1 MARPNDTPMPWW
13 QSTTI
18 YQIYPRSFAD
28 SNGDGI
34 GDLPGVIDKLDDLEA
49 LGVGAIWL
57 SPFFRSPQ
65 RDVGYDVADYRDVA
79 AEYGTVDDAQ
89 RLIDEAHGRGLKVLF
104 DLVLNHT
111 SDQHRWFVESRSSR
125 DNAKADWYVWADA
138 RTGRNGKRMPPNNW
152 RSELQIE
159 RAWRWCE
166 ERQQY
171 YLASFLDFQPDL
183 NWRNPEVRAE
193 MFDMVRMWLRRG
205 VDGFRLDIFG
215 SIMQDEALRN
225 NPRRPTFVGGLPRLQ
240 TPTYTLNTEENFA
253 LAAEL
258 RAVCDEFG
266 PGERVLLGEVFGSE
280 ATLARYVRDG
290 DRDGLHAVFL
300 FEWLAAR
307 YGARNY
313 SGLIEKFEAQFPAP
327 MQPTYVVENHDR
339 TRSLSR
345 LGGDERKARVLA
357 ALMLTLRGIP
367 VIYQGQ
373 EIGMV
378 NRYIPLA
385 EAVDPIP
392 GLFRRLL
399 PEALNKRLPERLN
412 RDEVR
417 VPMQWNGD
425 AGHGFTDAAATPWL
439 PFGLD
444 AATRHVAAQ
453 REDPTSLWCL
463 YRDLLAMRRAS
474 PAVSHGSLRLLDS
487 AADVVAFARQHGDE
501 RVLVVANLGDAAVTH
516 RVDDA
521 TTLLLGTDVGVRVHD
536 DPSGARW
543 VALAPHTAA
552 ILDAPLLAAPPR
564 R

>member
-1 MARPNDTPMPWW
+1 MPWW
-13 QSTTI
+13 QSTSI

-28 SNGDGI
+28 SNGDGV
-34 GDLPGVIDKLDDLEA
+34 GDLNGIIGKLDYLA
-49 LGVGAIWL
+49 SLGVGAIWL

-65 RDVGYDVADYRDVA
+65 RDVGYDVSDYRDVA
-79 AEYGTVDDAQ
+79 GEYGTIDDAQ
-89 RLIDEAHGRGLKVLF
+89 RLIDEAHERGLKVLF

-111 SDQHRWFVESRSSR
+111 SDQHPWFVESRSSR
-125 DNAKADWYVWADA
+125 DNAKADWYVWADP
-138 RTGRNGKRMPPNNW
+138 RTGRGGRRVPPNNW

-193 MFDMVRMWLRRG
+193 MFDMVRMWLGRG

-215 SIMQDEALRN
+215 SIMHDEALRD
-225 NPRRPTFVGGLPRLQ
+225 NPRRPTLVGGLPRLQ
-240 TPTYTLNTEENFA
+240 TPTFTLNTDENFA
-253 LAAEL
+253 LAADL

-266 PGERVLLGEVFGSE
+266 PGQRVLLGEVFGSE

-300 FEWLAAR
+300 FEWLAAG
-307 YGARNY
+307 YGATRY
-313 SGLIEKFEAQFPAP
+313 RRLIEQFEAQFPAP

-339 TRSLSR
+339 ARSLSR

-357 ALMLTLRGIP
+357 VLMLTLRGIP

-373 EIGMV
+373 EIGMM

-385 EAVDPIP
+385 DAIDPIP
-392 GLFRRLL
+392 GLFRRFL
-399 PEALNKRLPERLN
+399 PEAVNRRIPERLN

-417 VPMQWNGD
+417 IPMQWTGEP
-425 AGHGFTDAAATPWL
+425 GHGFTDAVATPWL

-444 AATRHVAAQ
+444 ASTRHVDAQ
-453 REDPTSLWCL
+453 REDPASLLSL
-463 YRDLLAMRRAS
+463 YRRLLATRRDS
-474 PAVSHGSLRLLDS
+474 PALSHGSLRLLDS
-487 AADVVAFARQHGDE
+487 AAEVIAFDRCHDGE

-516 RVDDA
+516 RVGDGA
-521 TTLLLGTDVGVRVHD
+521 VLRLGTDPAVEVHD
-536 DPSGARW
+536 DPSGVRW
-543 VALAPHTAA
+543 VALAPHSAA
-552 ILDAPLLAAPPR
+552 VLDVGR
-564 R
+564 